1 MRGRLAWGAIAIVA
15 LAASGF
21 FAASAQTAF
30 PQTPVSEQQQR
41 LIEAKAASQAA
52 AERSARLE
60 QAAANEKDQALQA
73 RAQEAAVAA
82 HIQQIEA
89 DIAAGQARIAIINRL
104 LAAQRTRLAVRQ
116 GPVTRL
122 MAALQSLA
130 RRPAMISVVQP
141 GSVDDLVHVRAVLAN
156 TLPVIRARTADVRA
170 DLARTRQLQAGAT
183 TATRALA
190 DSRAQLEEQRLSLTR
205 LEAEHRL
212 RSRALGRDALF
223 ESDRAI
229 ALGEHARDIVDLMDQ
244 LGNQAAT
251 REELESLPGP
261 LPRPP
266 RPGEVASP
274 VDTISWSHG
283 TPPYRL
289 PVVGRV
295 VTGLGELSDAGV
307 RSRGLTIASAKEAQV
322 VAPAAGR
329 IAYAGQ
335 FRGYGTIVIIDHG
348 GGWTSLISGLGAVS
362 VRVGERVGQGAPIG
376 AAGGGDDPRV
386 TIELRRRDRAVDMT
400 PLLG

>member
-1 MRGRLAWGAIAIVA
+1 MRGRLAWGGIAIVA
-15 LAASGF
+15 LAAGGVL
-21 FAASAQTAF
+21 AASA
-30 PQTPVSEQQQR
+30 QTPVSEQQQR
-41 LIEAKAASQAA
+41 LVEAKAASQAA

-60 QAAANEKDQALQA
+60 RAAANEKDQAIQA

-89 DIAAGQARIAIINRL
+89 DIAAGQARIAIIDRL

-141 GSVDDLVHVRAVLAN
+141 GSVDDLVHVRAVLSN

-170 DLARTRQLQAGAT
+170 DLSRTRQLQAGAT
-183 TATRALA
+183 AATKALA
-190 DSRAQLEEQRLSLTR
+190 DSRTQLEEQRLSLTR
-205 LEAEHRL
+205 LEAEHRM

-274 VDTISWSHG
+274 VDTVSWSHSA
-283 TPPYRL
+283 PPYRL

-322 VAPAAGR
+322 IAPAAGR
-329 IAYAGQ
+329 VAYAGP

-348 GGWTSLISGLGAVS
+348 GGWTSLISGLGTVS
-362 VRVGERVGQGAPIG
+362 ARVGDRVGQGAPIG
-376 AAGGGDDPRV
+376 QASGGDDPRV

-400 PLLG
+400 PLLS